1 MELRT
6 IDSRACKDKSDP
18 VVYAV
23 LGTLGHGLKMLAGG
37 GHWDGKTEALPN
49 AAALGSAFYAFST
62 GMLISVTNFS
72 VSFVKP

>member
-23 LGTLGHGLKMLAGG
+23 LGTLGHGLKML
-37 GHWDGKTEALPN
+37 PN
-49 AAALGSAFYAFST
+49 ASALGSAFYAFFT
-62 GMLISVTNFS
+62 GMLISVMNFS